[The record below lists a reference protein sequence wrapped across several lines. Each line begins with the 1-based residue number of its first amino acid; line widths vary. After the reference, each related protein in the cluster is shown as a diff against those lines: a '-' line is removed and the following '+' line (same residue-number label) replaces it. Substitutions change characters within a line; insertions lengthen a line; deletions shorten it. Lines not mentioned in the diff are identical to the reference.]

1 MIRKNLF
8 SRQKAKPIFQRASTS
23 HQSFRFHPQ
32 KDDFI
37 YRFNELEEKIV
48 SKTQMKNVNRN
59 TQTNYGLNNFIGE
72 SNFVYPGME
81 KINPKYNDTHLK
93 FK

>member
-1 MIRKNLF
+1 
-8 SRQKAKPIFQRASTS
+8 
-23 HQSFRFHPQ
+23 
-32 KDDFI
+32 
-37 YRFNELEEKIV
+37 
-48 SKTQMKNVNRN
+48 MKNVNRN